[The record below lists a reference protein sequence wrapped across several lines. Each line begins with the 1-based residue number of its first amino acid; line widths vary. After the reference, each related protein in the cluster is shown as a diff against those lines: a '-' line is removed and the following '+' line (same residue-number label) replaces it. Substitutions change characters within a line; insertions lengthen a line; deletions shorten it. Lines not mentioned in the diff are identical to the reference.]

1 MADKHKN
8 RNIISRLTMAA
19 MAVWENKWWILF
31 LAAVAAAFF
40 GWYSAMHRE
49 DSAKATLVLRYEQ
62 AYEGL
67 NPNGTRFNINELL
80 SDEVVGQAIRLA
92 GLEDSLTPEE
102 LLPCIAVGASGSQSP
117 QNMYIA
123 TEYTIWLNNKCLPR
137 RIRARDML
145 TLLMESYKQYFM
157 QHYGSN
163 DTALD
168 MNWDD
173 VEDWEYL
180 EFADIMNV
188 KVNNLITYLEDL
200 RSESGMYQYH
210 ADGES
215 FRSLVESV
223 TNFRD
228 IYLNKYTAYVTN
240 QRLFRNADNYGDKL
254 AYRRFLT
261 SQSLG
266 SNTERYNIYQ
276 DALRLYDESMITFVM
291 VPLFD
296 ATNGL
301 YMARTSIGMDDLT
314 LNSQSYAEKIEVNAK
329 EIKVFDAS
337 IANAQ
342 NAFLGRDRYDVA
354 DGMIEE
360 IKAHMDSLIQR
371 ISRVTGEYE
380 EYRYKNSILYSFKDY
395 GIVTGYNLKGAV
407 MAAAATVA
415 LCSCYYGIRR
425 IRQEKK
431 R

>member
-1 MADKHKN
+1 
-8 RNIISRLTMAA
+8 
-19 MAVWENKWWILF
+19 
-31 LAAVAAAFF
+31 
-40 GWYSAMHRE
+40 
-49 DSAKATLVLRYEQ
+49 
-62 AYEGL
+62 
-67 NPNGTRFNINELL
+67 
-80 SDEVVGQAIRLA
+80 
-92 GLEDSLTPEE
+92 
-102 LLPCIAVGASGSQSP
+102 
-117 QNMYIA
+117 MYIA
-123 TEYTIWLNNKCLPR
+123 TEYTIWLNNECLPR

-168 MNWDD
+168 IDWDD

-210 ADGES
+210 AEGES

-240 QRLFRNADNYGDKL
+240 QHLFRNAGNYEDKL
-254 AYRRFLT
+254 LYRRFLT

-276 DALRLYDESMITFVM
+276 DALHLYDESMITFVM

-301 YMARTSIGMDDLT
+301 YMARTSIGMDELT
-314 LNSQSYAEKIEVNAK
+314 LNSQSYAEKIETNAK
-329 EIKVFDAS
+329 EIKTFDAA

-342 NAFLGRDRYDVA
+342 NVFLGRNRYAVA
-354 DGMIEE
+354 DEMIEE
-360 IKAHMDSLIQR
+360 IKTHMNSLIQR
-371 ISRVTGEYE
+371 ITRVSGEYE
-380 EYRYKNSILYSFKDY
+380 EYRYKNSILYSIKDY
-395 GIVTGYNLKGAV
+395 GIVTGYNLKGAA
-407 MAAAATVA
+407 MAAAVTAAVCT
-415 LCSCYYGIRR
+415 CYYGIRR

>member
-1 MADKHKN
+1 MAEKRKN

-31 LAAVAAAFF
+31 LAAATAVIFA
-40 GWYSAMHRE
+40 WHSAMHRE
-49 DSAKATLVLRYEQ
+49 DSARATLVLRYEQ

-92 GLEDSLTPEE
+92 GLEGSLTPEQ
-102 LLPCIAVGASGSQSP
+102 LLESIAVGASGSQAP
-117 QNMYIA
+117 KNMYIA
-123 TEYTIWLNNKCLPR
+123 TEYTILLNGDCLPD

-145 TLLMESYKQYFM
+145 TLLMESYKQYFL

-163 DTALD
+163 DTALYMD
-168 MNWDD
+168 WND

-210 ADGES
+210 AEGES

-240 QRLFRNADNYGDKL
+240 QRLFRNADNYEEKL
-254 AYRRFLT
+254 LYRRFLIN
-261 SQSLG
+261 QSLN

-276 DALRLYDESMITFVM
+276 DALRIYDESMITFVM

-314 LNSQSYAEKIEVNAK
+314 LNSQSYAEKIETNAK
-329 EIKVFDAS
+329 EIKVFDGA
-337 IANAQ
+337 IENAR
-342 NAFLGRDRYDVA
+342 NAYRGVNRYAVA
-354 DGMIEE
+354 DEMIEE
-360 IKAHMDSLIQR
+360 IKTHMDSLIQR

-380 EYRYKNSILYSFKDY
+380 AYRYKNSIIYSVRGY
-395 GIVTGYNLKGAV
+395 GIVSGYNLKGAV

-415 LCSCYYGIRR
+415 LCICYYGIRR

>member
-1 MADKHKN
+1 MTEKRKN

-31 LAAVAAAFF
+31 LAAVAAAVF
-40 GWYSAMHRE
+40 GWHSAMHRE

-123 TEYTIWLNNKCLPR
+123 TEYTVWLNNECLPD

-145 TLLMESYKQYFM
+145 TLLMESYKQYFL

-163 DTALD
+163 DSALD
-168 MNWDD
+168 IDWND

-210 ADGES
+210 TEGES

-240 QRLFRNADNYGDKL
+240 QHLFRNAGNYEDKL
-254 AYRRFLT
+254 LYRRFLT
-261 SQSLG
+261 SQSLS

-314 LNSQSYAEKIEVNAK
+314 LNSQSYAEKIETNAK

-342 NAFLGRDRYDVA
+342 NAFRGRDRYAVA
-354 DGMIEE
+354 DEMIEE
-360 IKAHMDSLIQR
+360 IKTHMNSLIQR

-380 EYRYKNSILYSFKDY
+380 EYRYKNSILYSIKDY

>member
-1 MADKHKN
+1 MAQKRKN
-8 RNIISRLTMAA
+8 RNIIARLTVAA
-19 MAVWENKWWILF
+19 MAIWENKWWILF

-123 TEYTIWLNNKCLPR
+123 TEYTIWLNNECLPR

-168 MNWDD
+168 IDWDD

-210 ADGES
+210 AEGG
-215 FRSLVESV
+215 V
-223 TNFRD
+223 
-228 IYLNKYTAYVTN
+228 
-240 QRLFRNADNYGDKL
+240 GDQFPGHLSK
-254 AYRRFLT
+254 
-261 SQSLG
+261 
-266 SNTERYNIYQ
+266 
-276 DALRLYDESMITFVM
+276 
-291 VPLFD
+291 
-296 ATNGL
+296 
-301 YMARTSIGMDDLT
+301 
-314 LNSQSYAEKIEVNAK
+314 
-329 EIKVFDAS
+329 
-337 IANAQ
+337 
-342 NAFLGRDRYDVA
+342 
-354 DGMIEE
+354 
-360 IKAHMDSLIQR
+360 
-371 ISRVTGEYE
+371 
-380 EYRYKNSILYSFKDY
+380 
-395 GIVTGYNLKGAV
+395 
-407 MAAAATVA
+407 
-415 LCSCYYGIRR
+415 
-425 IRQEKK
+425 
-431 R
+431 